1 MKKKLIFTLYIIC
14 LITSSCKQ
22 SSPSSKKVEEKKIND
37 VKISEELYSEVL
49 NPLKIESDFNENNE
63 KEKIFKQKKIT
74 CLGEKNSCTSC
85 SNIEEDIS
93 ILFNKDSFSF
103 GINNRKYFYSL
114 EGLLSEFGHQV
125 YLFNNADENI
135 IVIEEFYEEVDLHR
149 FFYTTNNEIY
159 FIGEKTYGNE
169 DRIHYINFEKKDNII
184 TVKFP
189 NTTTNKS
196 NTLKFNLAYKKKL
209 DDNLIEKNYSSELKG
224 YWQTGCANKFTEFNI
239 DKSEGFLSL
248 NSVNAIYI
256 NLKIEKSSK
265 NDEYI
270 LRYAGLSSQR
280 EYYKDGPTIID
291 DEISKSEIIGR
302 FVVLKDGKALLHWIG
317 LYNMKKKKL
326 EFIGDDFS
334 LIRESGHKN
343 PVLLEKCDKII
354 SKLARASRS

>member
-1 MKKKLIFTLYIIC
+1 MKNLLCIVL
-14 LITSSCKQ
+14 LMLNTSLVSCQKIETKNEKE
-22 SSPSSKKVEEKKIND
+22 SLKKV
-37 VKISEELYSEVL
+37 
-49 NPLKIESDFNENNE
+49 SDNSPKNSE

-93 ILFNKDSFSF
+93 ILFNNDSFLF

-149 FFYTTNNEIY
+149 FFYITNNEIY

-184 TVKFP
+184 NVKFP

-196 NTLKFNLAYKKKL
+196 NTLKFNLAFKKKL
-209 DDNLIEKNYSSELKG
+209 DDNLIEKTYTSELKG
-224 YWQTGCANKFTEFNI
+224 YWQTGCGNKFTELSVDNS
-239 DKSEGFLSL
+239 DGYLSL

-256 NLKIEKSSK
+256 NLKVEKSSK
-265 NDEYI
+265 EKEYI
-270 LRYAGLSSQR
+270 LKYAGIGSQQN
-280 EYYKDGPTIID
+280 YYEDELKIKEG
-291 DEISKSEIIGR
+291 EISEDKIIGSM
-302 FVVLKDGKALLHWIG
+302 VIQKDGKALLNWIG
-317 LYNMKKKKL
+317 LYNKKKKKL
-326 EFIGDDFS
+326 EFVGKDFS
-334 LIRESGHKN
+334 LIRESGGKN
-343 PVLLEKCDKII
+343 PVLLEKCD
-354 SKLARASRS
+354 

>member
-1 MKKKLIFTLYIIC
+1 LNLILTKIMKKKKY
-14 LITSSCKQ
+14 
-22 SSPSSKKVEEKKIND
+22 
-37 VKISEELYSEVL
+37 L
-49 NPLKIESDFNENNE
+49 NK
-63 KEKIFKQKKIT
+63 KKIT
-74 CLGEKNSCTSC
+74 CLGEKNTCTSC

-224 YWQTGCANKFTEFNI
+224 FWRTGCENKFTLLTVDNR
-239 DKSEGFLSL
+239 EGYLSL
-248 NSVNAIYI
+248 NSVNSIYI
-256 NLKIEKSSK
+256 NLKIERLSK
-265 NDEYI
+265 KNEYVLKYTGI
-270 LRYAGLSSQR
+270 GSQQN
-280 EYYKDGPTIID
+280 YYEDAPNIKEG
-291 DEISKSEIIGR
+291 EISKDKVIGR
-302 FVVLKDGKALLHWIG
+302 MVIQKDGKALLNWIG
-317 LYNMKKKKL
+317 LYNMKKDKI
-326 EFIGDDFS
+326 EFVGEDFS
-334 LIRESGHKN
+334 LIRESGGKN
-343 PVLLEKCDKII
+343 PVLLEKCD
-354 SKLARASRS
+354 

>member
-1 MKKKLIFTLYIIC
+1 MINNKYAQPITNKKRKPNINIINKFPHMKNLLCIVLLMLT
-14 LITSSCKQ
+14 TSLVSCQKIE
-22 SSPSSKKVEEKKIND
+22 PKNEKENLKKVSDNSLKKI
-37 VKISEELYSEVL
+37 EE
-49 NPLKIESDFNENNE
+49 
-63 KEKIFKQKKIT
+63 EKIFKQKKIV

-85 SNIEEDIS
+85 SNIEKDIS

-103 GINNRKYFYSL
+103 GINNRKYYYSL

-125 YLFNNADENI
+125 YLFNNANENI

-149 FFYTTNNEIY
+149 FFYITNNEIY

-169 DRIHYINFEKKDNII
+169 DKIHYNNFEKKDNII

-189 NTTTNKS
+189 NTTTNNKS
-196 NTLKFNLAYKKKL
+196 NSLKFNLAYKKKL
-209 DDNLIEKNYSSELKG
+209 DDNLIERNYPSELKG
-224 YWQTGCANKFTEFNI
+224 YWQTGCGNKFTEFDI

-256 NLKIEKSSK
+256 NLKIEKSGK

-270 LRYAGLSSQR
+270 LKYAGLSSQR
-280 EYYKDGPTIID
+280 EYYKDGPRIID

-317 LYNMKKKKL
+317 LYNMKNKKL

-343 PVLLEKCDKII
+343 PVLLEKCD
-354 SKLARASRS
+354 

>member
-1 MKKKLIFTLYIIC
+1 MNFLHMKNLLCIVLLILN
-14 LITSSCKQ
+14 TSLVSCQKIETKNEKE
-22 SSPSSKKVEEKKIND
+22 SLKKVPDNSPK
-37 VKISEELYSEVL
+37 
-49 NPLKIESDFNENNE
+49 NNE

-93 ILFNKDSFSF
+93 ILFNKDSFLF

-149 FFYTTNNEIY
+149 FFYITNNEIY

-196 NTLKFNLAYKKKL
+196 NTLKFNLAFKKKL
-209 DDNLIEKNYSSELKG
+209 DDNLIEKTYPSELKG
-224 YWQTGCANKFTEFNI
+224 YWQTGCGNKFTELSVDNS
-239 DKSEGFLSL
+239 DGYLSL

-256 NLKIEKSSK
+256 NLKVEKSSK
-265 NDEYI
+265 EKEYI
-270 LRYAGLSSQR
+270 LKYAGIGSQQN
-280 EYYKDGPTIID
+280 YYEDELKIKEG
-291 DEISKSEIIGR
+291 EISEDKIIGSM
-302 FVVLKDGKALLHWIG
+302 VIQKDGKALLNWIG
-317 LYNMKKKKL
+317 LYNKKKKKL
-326 EFIGDDFS
+326 EFVGKDFS
-334 LIRESGHKN
+334 LIRESGGKN
-343 PVLLEKCDKII
+343 PVLLEKCD
-354 SKLARASRS
+354 

>member
-1 MKKKLIFTLYIIC
+1 MNFLHMKNLLCIVLLILN
-14 LITSSCKQ
+14 TSLVSCQKIETKNEKE
-22 SSPSSKKVEEKKIND
+22 SLKKV
-37 VKISEELYSEVL
+37 
-49 NPLKIESDFNENNE
+49 SDNSPKNNE

-74 CLGEKNSCTSC
+74 CLGEKNSCTSS

-93 ILFNKDSFSF
+93 ILFNKDSFLF

-149 FFYTTNNEIY
+149 FFYITNNEIY

-196 NTLKFNLAYKKKL
+196 NTLKFNLAFKKKL
-209 DDNLIEKNYSSELKG
+209 DDNLIEKTYPSELKG
-224 YWQTGCANKFTEFNI
+224 YWQTGCGNKFTELSVDNS
-239 DKSEGFLSL
+239 DGYLSL

-256 NLKIEKSSK
+256 NLKVEKSSK
-265 NDEYI
+265 EKEYI
-270 LRYAGLSSQR
+270 LKYAGIGSQQN
-280 EYYKDGPTIID
+280 YYEDELKIKEG
-291 DEISKSEIIGR
+291 EISEDKIIGSM
-302 FVVLKDGKALLHWIG
+302 VIQKDGKALLNWIG
-317 LYNMKKKKL
+317 LYNKKKKKL
-326 EFIGDDFS
+326 EFVGKDFS
-334 LIRESGHKN
+334 LIRESGGKN
-343 PVLLEKCDKII
+343 PVLLEKCD
-354 SKLARASRS
+354 

>member
-1 MKKKLIFTLYIIC
+1 MKNLLCIVL
-14 LITSSCKQ
+14 LMLNTSLVSCQKIETKNEKE
-22 SSPSSKKVEEKKIND
+22 SLKKV
-37 VKISEELYSEVL
+37 
-49 NPLKIESDFNENNE
+49 SDNSPKNNE

-93 ILFNKDSFSF
+93 ILFNKDSFLF

-149 FFYTTNNEIY
+149 FFYITNNEIY

-196 NTLKFNLAYKKKL
+196 NTLKFNLAFKKKL
-209 DDNLIEKNYSSELKG
+209 DDNLIEKTYPSELKG
-224 YWQTGCANKFTEFNI
+224 YWQTGCGNKFTELSVDNS
-239 DKSEGFLSL
+239 DGYLSL

-256 NLKIEKSSK
+256 NLKVEKSSK
-265 NDEYI
+265 EKEYI
-270 LRYAGLSSQR
+270 LKYAGIGSQQN
-280 EYYKDGPTIID
+280 YYEDELKIKEG
-291 DEISKSEIIGR
+291 EISEDKIIGSM
-302 FVVLKDGKALLHWIG
+302 VIQKDGKALLNWIG
-317 LYNMKKKKL
+317 LYNKKKKKL
-326 EFIGDDFS
+326 EFVGKDFS
-334 LIRESGHKN
+334 LIRESGGKN
-343 PVLLEKCDKII
+343 PVLLEKCD
-354 SKLARASRS
+354 

>member
-1 MKKKLIFTLYIIC
+1 MKNLLCIVL
-14 LITSSCKQ
+14 LMLNTSLVSCQKIETKNEKE
-22 SSPSSKKVEEKKIND
+22 SLKKV
-37 VKISEELYSEVL
+37 
-49 NPLKIESDFNENNE
+49 SDNSPKNNE

-74 CLGEKNSCTSC
+74 CLGEKNSCTSS

-93 ILFNKDSFSF
+93 ILFNKDSFLF

-149 FFYTTNNEIY
+149 FFYITNNEIY

-196 NTLKFNLAYKKKL
+196 NTLKFNLAFKKKL
-209 DDNLIEKNYSSELKG
+209 DDNLIEKTYPSELKG
-224 YWQTGCANKFTEFNI
+224 YWQTGCGNKFTELSVDNS
-239 DKSEGFLSL
+239 DGYLSL

-256 NLKIEKSSK
+256 NLKVEKSSK
-265 NDEYI
+265 EKEYI
-270 LRYAGLSSQR
+270 LKYAGIGSQQN
-280 EYYKDGPTIID
+280 YYEDELKIKEG
-291 DEISKSEIIGR
+291 EISEDKIIGSM
-302 FVVLKDGKALLHWIG
+302 VIQKDGKALLNWIG
-317 LYNMKKKKL
+317 LYNKKKKKL
-326 EFIGDDFS
+326 EFVGKDFS
-334 LIRESGHKN
+334 LIRESGGKN
-343 PVLLEKCDKII
+343 PVLLEKCD
-354 SKLARASRS
+354 